1 MEKRI
6 SVEQPSSRKALVW
19 QSVKP
24 QICDSTK
31 SGLWTPVHPG
41 RCWYTA
47 YYQDLDAPSPK
58 RGSKI
63 KSAFVF
69 LEVGNLALGLLLET
83 CSCWDVPAASP
94 LLSSHG
100 KDCDRPDNQGHNN
113 WEWADNKE
121 EKWHDR
127 LNRCRKS
134 IYQTQQLFRIKMLN
148 GLRIEGKVLTLIKGI
163 YRKSTTKHHSWWR
176 KTVFSP

>member
-1 MEKRI
+1 M
-6 SVEQPSSRKALVW
+6 RKGVGLGTFEPLRVW
-19 QSVKP
+19 P
-24 QICDSTK
+24 TPWGLTK
-31 SGLWTPVHPG
+31 SYDSRGEINSIVK
-41 RCWYTA
+41 CW
-47 YYQDLDAPSPK
+47 
-58 RGSKI
+58 SKI

-83 CSCWDVPAASP
+83 CSCWDVPAAGP

-134 IYQTQQLFRIKMLN
+134 IYQTQQLFMIKMLN
-148 GLRIEGKVLTLIKGI
+148 GLGIERKVLTLIKGI
-163 YRKSTTKHHSWWR
+163 YRKSTAKHHSWWR
-176 KTVFSP
+176 KTMFSP